1 MRSLLCVDLSNQV
14 YKAAAANPNLTSGR
28 TFTGGVYGF
37 VMFFAKAVS
46 ASGATQAVIC
56 KDLPPYVRS
65 TEYPQYKKLRE
76 SNKDEELVIKVAQ
89 TKKILDEMFELL
101 GMPVMGIKG
110 YESDDMIGLVVKK
123 YRHRFHR
130 IVAASNDSD
139 LYQLFDLCPGFSV
152 YRGKNGFYDS
162 AEFDSEWGLSRDQF
176 MEAHALMGTHNDI
189 EGIEGIGPVR
199 AKSIV
204 LDPPKLRSYRLSHA
218 SLIERNK
225 RLIVLPHPSLDPTV
239 QLPRPTKTFNERE
252 FIRFM
257 GRLDIKVSQQ
267 LLNSLEKVLS

>member
-37 VMFFAKAVS
+37 VMFLAKAVS
-46 ASGATQAVIC
+46 VTGATQVVIC

-65 TEYPQYKKLRE
+65 IEYPKYKKLRE
-76 SNKDEELVIKVAQ
+76 SNKDEELVIKVGQ
-89 TKKILDEMFELL
+89 TKKILDDLFELL
-101 GMPVMGIKG
+101 GMPVLGIKG
-110 YESDDMIGLVVKK
+110 YESDDMIGLVVRK
-123 YRHRFHR
+123 YRHRFQK

-139 LYQLFDLCPGFSV
+139 LYQLFDLCPNFSI
-152 YRGKNGFYDS
+152 YKGKNGFYDQ
-162 AEFDSEWGLSRDQF
+162 AEFDIEWGLSRDQF

-204 LDPPKLRSYRLSHA
+204 LDPPNLRSYRLSH
-218 SLIERNK
+218 SKLIERNK
-225 RLIVLPHPSLDPTV
+225 RLIELPHPTLDPTI
-239 QLPRPTKTFNERE
+239 QLPRPSKAFNERE

-257 GRLDIKVSQQ
+257 GRLDIRVSQQ
-267 LLNSLEKVLS
+267 LLNSLEKVLL

>member
-1 MRSLLCVDLSNQV
+1 MRSLLCVDLSNQI
-14 YKAAAANPNLTSGR
+14 YKAAAANPNLTFGR

-37 VMFFAKAVS
+37 MMFFAKSVAVT
-46 ASGATQAVIC
+46 GATQAVIC

-89 TKKILDEMFELL
+89 TKKILDDLFELL

-110 YESDDMIGLVVKK
+110 YESDDMIGLIVRK
-123 YRHRFHR
+123 YRHRFQK
-130 IVAASNDSD
+130 IIAASNDSD
-139 LYQLFDLCPGFSV
+139 LYQLFDLCSGFSV
-152 YRGKNGFYDS
+152 YRGQNGFYDKGS
-162 AEFDSEWGLSRDQF
+162 FDSEWGLSRDQF

-204 LDPPKLRSYRLSHA
+204 LDPPKLRSYRLSH
-218 SLIERNK
+218 SKLIERNK
-225 RLIVLPHPSLDPTV
+225 RLIELPHPTLDPTIV
-239 QLPRPTKTFNERE
+239 LPRPSKTFNERE

-257 GRLDIKVSQQ
+257 GRLDIKVSQK